1 MKYFYFY
8 DCPRTGGTSFK
19 RWANQSDIVERLHF
33 GDGKG
38 WHHVPF
44 KPREVVSA
52 LAPPAQRDK
61 VFTFTLLRDPIEH
74 TASLYAKIRRHKHSY
89 RSKLANLNFDQWIHK
104 HFEEDRSKSPPP
116 WGFSMVRFFD
126 PETEDVG
133 RAIANIETM
142 DFVGF
147 TERLTP
153 DLKLMFQK
161 ANTRANFDGRRL
173 NPGIREFKITTANR
187 VAIKKIRFDDYQL
200 VNYFREKRDLEPY
213 G

>member
-19 RWANQSDIVERLHF
+19 RWAKSCPAIERLHF

-44 KPREVVSA
+44 KPRSEISELMPSHDV
-52 LAPPAQRDK
+52 D
-61 VFTFTLLRDPIEH
+61 VFTFTILRDPIEH
-74 TASLYAKIRRHKHSY
+74 TASLYAKIRTHKHSY
-89 RSKLANLNFDQWIHK
+89 RNKLAHLTFNQWITG
-104 HFEEDRSKSPPP
+104 HFEADREQSPAP

-126 PETEDVG
+126 PDTGNLD
-133 RAIANIETM
+133 RAIANIESM

-147 TERLTP
+147 TGRLNQ
-153 DLKLMFQK
+153 DMELMLNK
-161 ANTRANFDGRRL
+161 ANACVNFNENRL
-173 NPGIREFKITTANR
+173 NVSHRDFNITPVER
-187 VAIKKIRFDDYQL
+187 VMIKKIRFDDYQL
-200 VNYFREKRDLEPY
+200 VNHFRKLRGLQLY

>member
-19 RWANQSDIVERLHF
+19 QWSRRCETITRLHF
-33 GDGKG
+33 GDDKG

-44 KPREVVSA
+44 RPRAAVSE
-52 LAPPAQRDK
+52 LAPAAQRDK

-89 RSKLANLNFDQWIHK
+89 RKRLSNLKFHQWVHQF
-104 HFEEDRSKSPPP
+104 FEVDRKESPAP
-116 WGFSMVRFFD
+116 WGFSMVRFYD
-126 PETEDVG
+126 PITGDVD
-133 RAIANIETM
+133 RAISNIETM

-147 TERLTP
+147 TERLTQ
-153 DLKLMFQK
+153 DMQLMLEQ
-161 ANTRANFDGRRL
+161 ANARAQFDGRRL
-173 NPGIREFKITTANR
+173 NPGIREFKVSPADR
-187 VAIKKIRFDDYQL
+187 LAIKRIRFDDYQL
-200 VNYFREKRDLEPY
+200 VNHFREKRGLQPY